1 MVVVNIT
8 NNSMKMYYVLK
19 TIALR
24 AFKGYI
30 CNIKM
35 TEILLPL
42 QRFS

>member
-1 MVVVNIT
+1 MVVVNTT
-8 NNSMKMYYVLK
+8 NQSMKMYYVLK

-24 AFKGYI
+24 VFKDYI

-35 TEILLPL
+35 IEILLPL